1 VERAVTDEIIFRS
14 FSSDTPNAYETIL
27 GTDFEW
33 LSFDEQFNCGLE
45 VLFAGFKVLK

>member
-1 VERAVTDEIIFRS
+1 MFRPVPA
-14 FSSDTPNAYETIL
+14 DTPNAYEAIL

-45 VLFAGFKVLK
+45 VLFTGMGALK